1 MSTSAH
7 VLVVVLAVAA
17 ALFIVRLV
25 ALRQLRSKYALLWL
39 GIAVVL
45 LPFAAVPSLL
55 DDVAHWLGFSYAPAF
70 FFLLAIGFLFAV
82 VVHFS
87 WELSRLEMRVR
98 TLAEELAIERGRAE
112 AAPTSAPTTARDA
125 PEATPGDR
133 QGGA

>member
-7 VLVVVLAVAA
+7 VLVVVLALAA
-17 ALFIVRLV
+17 TLFIVRLV

-45 LPFAAVPSLL
+45 LPLAAVPSLL
-55 DDVAHWLGFSYAPAF
+55 DDVAHWLGFGYAPAF

-87 WELSRLEMRVR
+87 WELSRLEGRVR
-98 TLAEELAIERGRAE
+98 TLAEELAIERVRAE
-112 AAPTSAPTTARDA
+112 
-125 PEATPGDR
+125 EAEERGSSGERRRTPAPGDDE
-133 QGGA
+133 GPA